1 MKSQKEI
8 FSEIANKFVEALS
21 QNIVPWQKPWTCI
34 FGANPN
40 LNELAISYCTKK
52 PYSMLNQWLLPKGQY
67 LTWNE
72 IQKLGG
78 KVQKGA
84 KSHSVYGFFPSW
96 LIIET
101 NEWVKQEPKHLE
113 SDQYKLFL
121 AMRSYKVF
129 NVADCE
135 GITPHT
141 FATPQP
147 KNEEETIAIAE
158 ETIQGYLNKYPTL
171 KFHKVLQDR
180 AYYSPMLD
188 EVFVPTMAQY
198 QVKEEFYST
207 SFHELAHSTGHAS
220 RLNRSGITKFD
231 HFGSDNYAT
240 EELVAEMA
248 SAMTLNYIGVSCEK
262 AFNNSKAYVQNW
274 AQKIK
279 SDPKIVSIACQQ
291 AEKASR
297 LILGL

>member
-8 FSEIANKFVEALS
+8 FAEIANKFVEALA
-21 QNIVPWQKPWTCI
+21 QNIVPWQKPWTCT
-34 FGANPN
+34 FGANLN
-40 LNELAISYCTKK
+40 LNELAVSYTTKK
-52 PYSMLNQWLLPKGQY
+52 PYSMLNQWLLKAGQY

-84 KSHSVYGFFPSW
+84 KSHNVYGFFPSW

-101 NEWVKQEPKHLE
+101 NEWVKEEPKHLE

-141 FATPQP
+141 FVTPQP
-147 KNEEETIAIAE
+147 KNEEETITIAE

-188 EVFVPTMAQY
+188 EVFVPTLAQY
-198 QVKEEFYST
+198 KVKEEFYST
-207 SFHELAHSTGHAS
+207 SFHELAHSTGHET
-220 RLNRSGITKFD
+220 RLNRSGIVKFD

-248 SAMTLNYIGVSCEK
+248 SAMTLNYIGVNCEK

-274 AQKIK
+274 AKKIK

-291 AEKASR
+291 AEKASKM
-297 LILGL
+297 ILGL